1 MNDENKI
8 DITLL
13 VADAITN
20 NKNLHKIID
29 KIYINN
35 ELFLSEINIQE
46 KAKKFD
52 LGSIEFQKYF
62 LRILQ
67 ILTAATINSGF
78 NDINMLED
86 ALKKEYHY
94 EYTYIKNLNNKELDL
109 QVFVNYL
116 QMICENVELYHR
128 NDGVS
133 DRFLYKNI
141 DKEKL
146 KLINQKIKM
155 LKEEYPDIAIPL
167 FLVNQLM
174 NYLKIN

>member
-13 VADAITN
+13 VADAIAN

-62 LRILQ
+62 LRTLQ
-67 ILTAATINSGF
+67 ILTAATINLEF
-78 NDINMLED
+78 NDINVLED

-109 QVFVNYL
+109 QVFINYLLRKTKNIKMTNDEFNWRIYVLLFFAINNNVQIVDNEIL

-133 DRFLYKNI
+133 DRFLY
-141 DKEKL
+141 
-146 KLINQKIKM
+146 IK
-155 LKEEYPDIAIPL
+155 
-167 FLVNQLM
+167 
-174 NYLKIN
+174 